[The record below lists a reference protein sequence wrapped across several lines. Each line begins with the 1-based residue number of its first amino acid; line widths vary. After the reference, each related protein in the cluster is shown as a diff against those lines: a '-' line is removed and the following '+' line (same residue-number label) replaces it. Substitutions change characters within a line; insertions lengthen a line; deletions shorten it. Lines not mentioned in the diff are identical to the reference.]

1 MKNTLFLALLLLTT
15 QAAAQ
20 NTFSVEFHGGTGDQ
34 AVDVAERSGGGFL
47 VLGYTLSG
55 SNSDI
60 VLSEVSPAGVVLQSH
75 TLQTPAYEFPKSL
88 TPTSD
93 GGYFIT
99 GNTFTNPSDYDMLL
113 LKVDASFNIVFQ
125 KTYRIAG
132 ANENGNRGFE
142 LSPGLYGV
150 AASIGVGGS
159 AKPSFVVVDSTGNVR
174 HQAYLN
180 TNFFASP
187 DYSGNY
193 IGGGVLAM
201 VHLTNALTLM
211 DTAGVVLGNF
221 SSNIGVFTTDV
232 LQLPSGGF
240 ACVAASDYGSPT
252 GGTLSI
258 GIINSTL
265 SSLISG
271 AKFKANGNELIPVSL
286 VRDPVGNYY
295 IAARAIS
302 LSNGNPSPIIL
313 KTDASGNLIWCKNYK
328 PATAPAADVIRLRM
342 ASDGSLLL
350 CGSAGPWNNQHLYFN
365 KIDTAGVAP
374 CNWGPFTLTQQAL
387 SPVGQTLHTPASGV
401 LPAPVT
407 GSAIFQADTLIT
419 DALCASATTL
429 EETTQEVEVLHI
441 APSVFNSSFRVQFE
455 GSAPAF
461 VTVCSVTGQQVVS
474 GYFLSGD
481 SLDSSSW
488 PAGCYLISAVFSSGN
503 STRVRGLR
511 VN

>member
-1 MKNTLFLALLLLTT
+1 MNKSLFLAFILLAV
-15 QAAAQ
+15 QATAQ

-34 AVDVAERSGGGFL
+34 AVDVAERAGGGFL

-142 LSPGLYGV
+142 LAPGLYGV

-159 AKPSFVVVDSTGNVR
+159 AKPSFVVVDSTGNVK

-221 SSNIGVFTTDV
+221 SSNIGIFTTDV
-232 LQLPSGGF
+232 LQLPGGGF

-258 GIINSTL
+258 GIINSSL
-265 SSLISG
+265 SSLTSG
-271 AKFKANGNELIPVSL
+271 AKFKASGNELIPVSL

-295 IAARAIS
+295 IAARANS
-302 LSNGNPSPIIL
+302 LSSGNPSPIIL

-328 PATAPAADVIRLRM
+328 PSAAPAADVSRLRL

-350 CGSAGPWNNQHLYFN
+350 CGSAGPWNNQHMYFN

-374 CNWGPFTLTQQAL
+374 CNWVPFSITQQVL
-387 SPVGQTLHTPASGV
+387 SPLGQTLHAPASGV

-407 GSAIFQADTLIT
+407 GTAVFVADTLIT
-419 DALCASATTL
+419 DALCASATVL
-429 EETTQEVEVLHI
+429 EEANQNDQTLKI
-441 APSVFNSSFRVQFE
+441 APSVFNSSFRLQFE
-455 GSAPAF
+455 GSETAF
-461 VTVCSVTGQQVVS
+461 ITVCTVIGQPVVS
-474 GYFLSGD
+474 GHFFSGND
-481 SLDSSSW
+481 LDSSSW
-488 PAGCYLISAVFSSGN
+488 PAGCYLISAVFSSGK
-503 STRVRGLR
+503 SARIRGLR
-511 VN
+511 VD

>member
-1 MKNTLFLALLLLTT
+1 MNKSLFLAFILLAV
-15 QAAAQ
+15 QATAQ

-34 AVDVAERSGGGFL
+34 AVDVAERAGGGFL
-47 VLGYTLSG
+47 VLGYTLTG

-142 LSPGLYGV
+142 LAPGLYGV

-159 AKPSFVVVDSTGNVR
+159 AKPSFVVVDSTGNVK

-221 SSNIGVFTTDV
+221 SSNIGIFTTDV
-232 LQLPSGGF
+232 LQLPGGGF

-258 GIINSTL
+258 GIINSSL
-265 SSLISG
+265 SSLTSG
-271 AKFKANGNELIPVSL
+271 AKFKASGNELIPVSL

-295 IAARAIS
+295 IAARANS
-302 LSNGNPSPIIL
+302 LSSGNPSPIIL

-328 PATAPAADVIRLRM
+328 PSTAPAADVSRLRL

-350 CGSAGPWNNQHLYFN
+350 CGSAGPWNNQHMYFN

-374 CNWGPFTLTQQAL
+374 CNWAPFSITQQVL
-387 SPVGQTLHTPASGV
+387 SPLGQTLHAPASGV

-407 GSAIFQADTLIT
+407 GTAVFVADTLIT
-419 DALCASATTL
+419 DALCASATVL
-429 EETTQEVEVLHI
+429 EEANQHDQTLKI
-441 APSVFNSSFRVQFE
+441 APSVFNSSFRLQFE
-455 GSAPAF
+455 GSEPAF
-461 VTVCSVTGQQVVS
+461 ITVCTVTGQPVVS
-474 GYFLSGD
+474 GHFFSGNN
-481 SLDSSSW
+481 LDSSSW
-488 PAGCYLISAVFSSGN
+488 PAGCYLISAVFSSGK
-503 STRVRGLR
+503 SARIRGLR
-511 VN
+511 VD

>member
-1 MKNTLFLALLLLTT
+1 MYKALILAFFLLATRTT
-15 QAAAQ
+15 AQ

-47 VLGYTLSG
+47 VLGYVLSG
-55 SNSDI
+55 ANSDI

-99 GNTFTNPSDYDMLL
+99 GTTFTNPSDYDMLL
-113 LKVDASFNIVFQ
+113 LKVDATFNIVFQ

-142 LSPGLYGV
+142 LAPGLYGV

-159 AKPSFVVVDSTGNVR
+159 AKPSFVVVDSAGDVR

-221 SSNIGVFTTDV
+221 SGNIGLFTTDV
-232 LQLPSGGF
+232 LRLPNGGF

-252 GGTLSI
+252 GGSLSI
-258 GIINSTL
+258 GILDSTL
-265 SSLISG
+265 SSLTAG
-271 AKFKANGNELIPVSL
+271 AKFKVNGNEMIPVSL
-286 VRDPVGNYY
+286 VRDPTGNFY

-302 LSNGNPSPIIL
+302 LSTGNPSPNIL

-328 PATAPAADVIRLRM
+328 PASAPAADVSSLRL

-374 CNWGPFTLTQQAL
+374 CNWGPFSITQQAL
-387 SPVGQTLHTPASGV
+387 SQVGQTLHSPASGV

-407 GSAIFQADTLIT
+407 GSAVFQADTLMT
-419 DALCASATTL
+419 DALCASATDL
-429 EETTQEVEVLHI
+429 EEISQEEPTLQI
-441 APSVFNSSFRVQFE
+441 APSVFSASFRLQFE
-455 GSAPAF
+455 ETAPSF
-461 VTVCSVTGQQVVS
+461 ISVCSVTGQHVVS
-474 GYFLSGD
+474 GYFSSGE

-488 PAGCYLISAVFSSGN
+488 PAGCYLISATFSSGK
-503 STRVRGLR
+503 SARIRGLK
-511 VN
+511 VD